1 MISLEGNTRVSTR
14 KTWGSI
20 RKTWRL
26 ASFGVIALMGLVLL
40 SGCGQRAIKIN
51 LDRPAEL
58 SQPAW
63 VGVYF
68 LSQETALNELGNDQ
82 LADPDGVDRGAGVV
96 DKEVFPVYPGDAAH
110 QINMKDYDPEI
121 RWVVVAAG
129 FPDARRCARQR
140 IPVREGASLKIR
152 VIVDEDCIFLDLD

>member
-1 MISLEGNTRVSTR
+1 MNSLR
-14 KTWGSI
+14 KTG
-20 RKTWRL
+20 KTVSL
-26 ASFGVIALMGLVLL
+26 GLIALMGLVLL
-40 SGCGQRAIKIN
+40 SGCGKRTIKID

-68 LSQETALNELGNDQ
+68 LSQETALNELENDL
-82 LADPDGVDRGAGVV
+82 LADPDGVELGSGVV
-96 DKEVFPVYPGDAAH
+96 DKQVFPVYPGDAAH

-121 RWVVVAAG
+121 RWIVVAAG

-140 IPVREGASLKIR
+140 IPVNEGATLKIR